1 MADTVELLDL
11 AGIGAGPFNLSV
23 AALAADNLPA
33 MATRFFD
40 AQSRYIWHEG
50 LMLPET
56 HLQTGFLKDL
66 VTGVDPTSRWS
77 FLNYL
82 VAHRRFYRFLNA
94 ELPTVSRA
102 EFSDYLRWAAE
113 GLDNV
118 WLDHP
123 VREVT
128 HDGEHFH
135 LRTDA
140 RHFRARHLCV
150 GSGKRPWL
158 PDFARDF
165 QGERCLHAESVAL
178 RARDFTNQRVVVVGG
193 GQSGADIFLNG
204 LRGHWGPPKTLH
216 WLSRR
221 RNFQPLDETAFTNEY
236 FTPGYTRQFADLDAD
251 VRRREVA
258 AQKYASDG
266 ITPAALLTIYQALY
280 NRFDVM
286 GEPRWAHLLP
296 HREAADM
303 VRCGDGFGL
312 TAVHGPTGIR
322 ERFDA
327 DVVIFAT
334 GFASALPDCLAPL
347 AESIGRDERGEATV
361 GRHFLYDWQGG
372 TDSRIYAVNAGRS
385 RYGIAEPQLS
395 LMAWRSGVIL
405 NHLSGRE
412 VFDLEDD
419 QGPIEWRP
427 LNPDGAAQ

>member
-1 MADTVELLDL
+1 MAETVEPLDL
-11 AGIGAGPFNLSV
+11 AGIGAGPFNLSI
-23 AALAADNLPA
+23 AALAADNLPGIG
-33 MATRFFD
+33 TRFFES
-40 AQSRYIWHEG
+40 QQRYVWHEG
-50 LMLPET
+50 LMLPDT

-94 ELPTVSRA
+94 GLPTVSRI

-128 HDGEHFH
+128 HDGACFS
-135 LRTDA
+135 LRTDTK
-140 RHFRARHLCV
+140 RFRARHLCL

-158 PDFARDF
+158 PAFARNVKS
-165 QGERCLHAESVAL
+165 ERCLHAESVAL
-178 RARDFTNQRVVVVGG
+178 RARDFTNLRVVVVGG
-193 GQSGADIFLNG
+193 GQSGADIFSNA
-204 LRGHWGPPKTLH
+204 LRGHWGPPQSLH

-236 FTPGYTRQFADLDAD
+236 FTPGYTSQFAELPSD
-251 VRRREVA
+251 VRHREVA

-266 ITPAALLTIYQALY
+266 ITPQALQQLY
-280 NRFDVM
+280 QTLYHRFDVL

-296 HREAADM
+296 HREAVDM
-303 VRCGDGFGL
+303 RQVGERFRLEARHGL
-312 TAVHGPTGIR
+312 TGALA
-322 ERFDA
+322 RFEA

-334 GFASALPDCLAPL
+334 GFESVLPDCMAPV
-347 AESIGRDERGEATV
+347 AEGFQRDARGELTV
-361 GRHFLYDWQGG
+361 GRHFIHDWRGG
-372 TDSRIYAVNAGRS
+372 GESGSRIYAVNAGRQ

-395 LMAWRSGVIL
+395 LMAWRSGAIL
-405 NHLSGRE
+405 NHLGGRAI
-412 VFDLEDD
+412 FDLEDD
-419 QGPIEWRP
+419 PGPIEW
-427 LNPDGAAQ
+427 